1 MKDEDEIAKYRAGHA
16 ERMVAAQ
23 ARADE
28 NLRKHEAAQAREA
41 KRAALVARIEKFGGT
56 VHDGNCCEAE
66 YVELPPLDRSPGYSM
81 NIDLAELSHGD
92 GSDPGLLVLE
102 VIANLLEAYRA

>member
-16 ERMVAAQ
+16 ERMAAAQ
-23 ARADE
+23 ARVDE
-28 NLRKHEAAQAREA
+28 NLRKHDAAEAREA

-66 YVELPPLDRSPGYSM
+66 YVELPPAIHAGGSM
-81 NIDLAELSHGD
+81 NIDLSELDHGD

-102 VIANLLEAYRA
+102 VIALLLEAYRT